1 MKLLNDNISLGAVI
15 LRVHDLSAMKEFY
28 RNVLGME
35 VMSEAD
41 GLAILGID
49 GRELLHLVKGN
60 DMVPS
65 LVPHAGLFHLAL
77 LLPKENDLAAFLY
90 HLNAVKYN
98 LDGAGDH
105 VFSQAFYMHDL
116 EGNGIE
122 IYADRPREDWDYEA
136 DGLLKAVTDPV
147 DIDAL
152 IANYDGKPWNGLP
165 KDTIMGH
172 VHLSIKDLDIARKF
186 YIDFLGMELKTELP
200 TALFV
205 AKDGYHHHLG
215 MNTWG
220 RVKDLDLPVN
230 ESGLISYEI
239 KVDNL
244 DEIILKLQ
252 DQKEYNYQLLDQGVL
267 INDGNGIDLILSQK
281 ENN

>member
-1 MKLLNDNISLGAVI
+1 MKLLNDNISLGAVS

-77 LLPKENDLAAFLY
+77 LLPKENDLGAFLY

-122 IYADRPREDWDYEA
+122 IYADRPREDWNYEA

-239 KVDNL
+239 RVDNL
-244 DEIILKLQ
+244 DEIISKLQ
-252 DQKEYNYQLLDQGVL
+252 DQKVYNYQVLDQGVL